1 MEREKMAD
9 EIDAWLARKGRNLPV
24 AMDEDEL
31 AELAAEM
38 REDTLMGLGAT
49 EDDYIE
55 HDPGDADEFDLDD
68 WDGEYDDDGED
79 DPGDADEFDLE

>member
-1 MEREKMAD
+1 MAD

-38 REDTLMGLGAT
+38 REDTLMGLGAA

-55 HDPGDADEFDLDD
+55 HDPDEVEEFDDVEDLFDEEVRGEDEFD
-68 WDGEYDDDGED
+68 
-79 DPGDADEFDLE
+79 

>member
-55 HDPGDADEFDLDD
+55 HDPDEVEEFDDVEDLFDEEVRGEDEFD
-68 WDGEYDDDGED
+68 
-79 DPGDADEFDLE
+79 